1 MSNEIMS
8 EIKRDHIMN
17 LLADGKR
24 QDGRGITDV
33 REIKVE
39 TNCIESADGSARVK
53 LGKTEVIAGVKII
66 PGTPFGDTP
75 NIGVLTTGAELIPMA
90 HPTFES
96 GPPGEDAI
104 ELARVVDRGI
114 RESGMV
120 DVEKLCIVPGEEVWM
135 CFVDIYALDYD
146 GNLFDAANL
155 FVDIYALD
163 YDGNLFDAA
172 NLAAVCAL
180 KSAIIPAEQYGK
192 GENTPLPVTCT
203 PISVTEVKVGNTLIV
218 DPDYD
223 EEQISSARL
232 TVTTD
237 DVGNFRA
244 MQKGG
249 RGSIT
254 LDELSLCLDRA
265 VEIGAEIR
273 KIIG

>member
-1 MSNEIMS
+1 MSNELMS
-8 EIKRDHIMN
+8 EIKRDHMMR
-17 LLADGKR
+17 LLEKGER
-24 QDGRGITDV
+24 QDGRGITNV
-33 REIKVE
+33 RKIEIE
-39 TNCIESADGSARVK
+39 TGLIESADGSAKVS
-53 LGKTEVIAGVKII
+53 LGDTVVIAGIKII

-75 NIGVLTTGAELIPMA
+75 NLGVLTTGMELIPMA

-120 DVEKLCIVPGEEVWM
+120 DVEQLCITPGEEVWM
-135 CFVDIYALDYD
+135 CYIDIYAI
-146 GNLFDAANL
+146 NH
-155 FVDIYALD
+155 
-163 YDGNLFDAA
+163 DGNLFDAA
-172 NLAAVCAL
+172 NLAAVAAL
-180 KSAIIPAEQYGK
+180 KSAVVPGEQYGK
-192 GENTPLPVTCT
+192 GPNKPLPVTCT
-203 PISVTEVKVGNTLIV
+203 PISVTAAKLGNTLIV

-237 DVGNFRA
+237 DNGNFRA

-249 RGSIT
+249 CGSIS

>member
-1 MSNEIMS
+1 MTEMMS
-8 EIKRDHIMN
+8 EIKRDHMMKLI
-17 LLADGKR
+17 ADGKR
-24 QDGRGITDV
+24 LDGRGVTDV
-33 REIKVE
+33 RDISIV
-39 TNCIESADGSARVK
+39 TDVIESADGSARIK
-53 LGKTEVIAGVKII
+53 MGKTEVIAGVKII
-66 PGTPFGDTP
+66 PGTPFPDTP

-120 DVEKLCIVPGEEVWM
+120 DVEALCIVPGEEVWM

-155 FVDIYALD
+155 
-163 YDGNLFDAA
+163 
-172 NLAAVCAL
+172 AAVCAL
-180 KSAIIPAEQYGK
+180 KSATIPGEQYGK
-192 GENTPLPVTCT
+192 GENKPLPITCT
-203 PISVTEVKVGNTLIV
+203 PISITEVKIGNTLIV
-218 DPDYD
+218 DPNFD
-223 EEQISSARL
+223 EEQISTARL

-237 DVGNFRA
+237 DIGNFRA

-249 RGSIT
+249 CGSIT

-265 VEIGAEIR
+265 VEKGAEIR
-273 KIIG
+273 KLIG

>member
-135 CFVDIYALDYD
+135 CFVDIYAL
-146 GNLFDAANL
+146 
-155 FVDIYALD
+155 
-163 YDGNLFDAA
+163 
-172 NLAAVCAL
+172 VCAL

>member
-1 MSNEIMS
+1 MTEIMS
-8 EIKRDHIMN
+8 EIKRDHMLKLI
-17 LLADGKR
+17 AEGKR
-24 QDGRGITDV
+24 LDGRGLSDVRDIQIVTDV
-33 REIKVE
+33 
-39 TNCIESADGSARVK
+39 IESADGSARIK

-66 PGTPFGDTP
+66 PGTPFPDTP

-120 DVEKLCIVPGEEVWM
+120 DVEALCITPGEEVWM

-155 FVDIYALD
+155 
-163 YDGNLFDAA
+163 
-172 NLAAVCAL
+172 AAVCAL
-180 KSAIIPAEQYGK
+180 KTAVIPGEQYGK
-192 GENTPLPVTCT
+192 GENKPLPITCI
-203 PISVTEVKVGNTLIV
+203 PISITEAKVGNDLIV
-218 DPDYD
+218 DPNFD
-223 EEQISSARL
+223 EEQISTARL

-237 DVGNFRA
+237 DNGNFRA

-265 VEIGAEIR
+265 VEKGAEIR

>member
-8 EIKRDHIMN
+8 EIKRDHVMN
-17 LLADGKR
+17 LLANGVR
-24 QDGRGITDV
+24 EDGRKLTDV
-33 REIKVE
+33 RDIKIE
-39 TNCIESADGSARVK
+39 TNVIESADGSARVK
-53 LGKTEVIAGVKII
+53 MGKTEVIAGVKII

-75 NIGVLTTGAELIPMA
+75 TSGVLTTGAELIPMA

-120 DVEKLCIVPGEEVWM
+120 DVEALCIVPGEEVWM

-155 FVDIYALD
+155 
-163 YDGNLFDAA
+163 
-172 NLAAVCAL
+172 AAVSAL
-180 KSAIIPAEQYGK
+180 KTAVIPGEQYGK
-192 GENTPLPVTCT
+192 GENKPLPITCL
-203 PISVTEVKVGNTLIV
+203 PISVTEAKIGNDLIV
-218 DPDYD
+218 DPNFD

-237 DVGNFRA
+237 DNGNFRA

-265 VEIGAEIR
+265 VEKGAEIR
-273 KIIG
+273 KLIG

>member
-1 MSNEIMS
+1 MGSEIMS
-8 EIKRDHIMN
+8 DIKRDHIVK
-17 LLADGKR
+17 LLEEGKR
-24 QDGRGITDV
+24 EDGRGIEDF
-33 REIKVE
+33 RKIQVE

-53 LGKTEVIAGVKII
+53 MGKTEVIAGVKII
-66 PGTPFGDTP
+66 PGTPFADTP

-90 HPTFES
+90 HASFES

-120 DVEKLCIVPGEEVWM
+120 DVEALCITPGAEVWM
-135 CFVDIYALDYD
+135 CFI
-146 GNLFDAANL
+146 
-155 FVDIYALD
+155 DIYALD

-180 KSAIIPAEQYGK
+180 KTAVIPGEQYGK
-192 GENTPLPVTCT
+192 GENRPLPITCV
-203 PISVTEVKVGNTLIV
+203 PVSVTEVKVGNTLIV
-218 DPDYD
+218 DPNFD

-237 DVGNFRA
+237 DNGNFRA

-249 RGSIT
+249 CGSIT

-265 VEIGAEIR
+265 VEKGAEIR

>member
-1 MSNEIMS
+1 MTEIMS
-8 EIKRDHIMN
+8 EIKRDHMMKLI
-17 LLADGKR
+17 AEGKR
-24 QDGRGITDV
+24 LDGRSVTDV
-33 REIKVE
+33 RDIQIV
-39 TNCIESADGSARVK
+39 TDVIESADGSARIK
-53 LGKTEVIAGVKII
+53 MGKTEVIAGVKII
-66 PGTPFGDTP
+66 PGTPFPDTP

-120 DVEKLCIVPGEEVWM
+120 DVEALCIVPGEEVWM

-155 FVDIYALD
+155 
-163 YDGNLFDAA
+163 
-172 NLAAVCAL
+172 AAVCAL
-180 KSAIIPAEQYGK
+180 KSATIPGEQYRK
-192 GENTPLPVTCT
+192 GENKPLPITCT
-203 PISVTEVKVGNTLIV
+203 PISITEVKIGNTLIV
-218 DPDYD
+218 DPNFD
-223 EEQISSARL
+223 EEQISTARL

-265 VEIGAEIR
+265 VEKGAEIR

>member
-1 MSNEIMS
+1 MTEIMS
-8 EIKRDHIMN
+8 EIKRDHMLKLI
-17 LLADGKR
+17 AEGKR
-24 QDGRGITDV
+24 LDGRGLSDVRDIQILTDV
-33 REIKVE
+33 
-39 TNCIESADGSARVK
+39 IESADGSARIK

-66 PGTPFGDTP
+66 PGTPFPDTP

-90 HPTFES
+90 HPSFES

-120 DVEKLCIVPGEEVWM
+120 DVEALCITPGEEVWM

-155 FVDIYALD
+155 
-163 YDGNLFDAA
+163 
-172 NLAAVCAL
+172 AAVCAL
-180 KSAIIPAEQYGK
+180 KTAVIPGEQYGK
-192 GENTPLPVTCT
+192 GENKPLPITCT
-203 PISVTEVKVGNTLIV
+203 PISITEAKVGNDLIV
-218 DPDYD
+218 DPNFD
-223 EEQISSARL
+223 EEQISTARL

-237 DVGNFRA
+237 DNGNFRA

-265 VEIGAEIR
+265 VEKGAEIR

>member
-1 MSNEIMS
+1 MSDYIIS

-17 LLADGKR
+17 LLKNGKR
-24 QDGRGITDV
+24 EDGRGVDDLRDLQIT
-33 REIKVE
+33 
-39 TNCIESADGSARVK
+39 TGCIESADGSARVK

-66 PGTPFGDTP
+66 PGTPFPDTP
-75 NIGVLTTGAELIPMA
+75 DSGVLTMGAELIPMA
-90 HPTFES
+90 HPMFES

-120 DVEKLCIVPGEEVWM
+120 DVKALCITPGEEVWM

-146 GNLFDAANL
+146 GNLFDASNIAT
-155 FVDIYALD
+155 
-163 YDGNLFDAA
+163 
-172 NLAAVCAL
+172 VCAL
-180 KSAIIPAEQYGK
+180 RTATIPAEQYSK
-192 GENTPLPVTCT
+192 GENKPLPVTCM
-203 PISVTEVKVGNTLIV
+203 PISVTSVKIGNDLIL
-218 DPDYD
+218 DPNFD
-223 EEQISSARL
+223 EEMISSARL

-237 DVGNFRA
+237 DEGNFRA

-254 LDELSLCLDRA
+254 RDELSLCLDRA
-265 VEIGAEIR
+265 VEKGKAVR

>member
-1 MSNEIMS
+1 MTEIMS
-8 EIKRDHIMN
+8 EIKRDHMLKLI
-17 LLADGKR
+17 DEGKR
-24 QDGRGITDV
+24 LDGRTLTDV
-33 REIKVE
+33 RKIEVC
-39 TNCIESADGSARVK
+39 TNVIESADGSARVK

-66 PGTPFGDTP
+66 PGTPFPDTP

-90 HPTFES
+90 HPSFES

-120 DVEKLCIVPGEEVWM
+120 DVEALCIVPGEEVWM

-155 FVDIYALD
+155 
-163 YDGNLFDAA
+163 
-172 NLAAVCAL
+172 AAVCAL
-180 KSAIIPAEQYGK
+180 KSATIPGEQYGK
-192 GENTPLPVTCT
+192 GENKPLPITCL
-203 PISVTEVKVGNTLIV
+203 PISVTEAKVGNALIV
-218 DPDYD
+218 DPNFD
-223 EEQISSARL
+223 EEQISTARL

-237 DVGNFRA
+237 DNGNFRA

-265 VEIGAEIR
+265 VEKGAEIR

>member
-1 MSNEIMS
+1 MSNEMMS

-17 LLADGKR
+17 LLAEGKR
-24 QDGRGITDV
+24 QDGRGVTDV
-33 REIKVE
+33 RKIQVE

-53 LGKTEVIAGVKII
+53 LGRTEVIAGVKII

-155 FVDIYALD
+155 
-163 YDGNLFDAA
+163 
-172 NLAAVCAL
+172 
-180 KSAIIPAEQYGK
+180 
-192 GENTPLPVTCT
+192 ENTPLPITCT

-249 RGSIT
+249 CGSIT